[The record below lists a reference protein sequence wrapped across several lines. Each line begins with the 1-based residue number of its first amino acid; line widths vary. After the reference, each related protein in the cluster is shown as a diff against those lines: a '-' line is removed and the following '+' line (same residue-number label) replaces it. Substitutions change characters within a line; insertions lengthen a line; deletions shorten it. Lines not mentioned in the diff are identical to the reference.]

1 MSHVTVLLE
10 EAVDALNL
18 TPASVVVDAT
28 LGHCGHARRIL
39 DTLDTGGHLIGIDAD
54 QVAITAATDLLVSA
68 GATVTLRRSNF
79 ADISAV
85 LHDLGIGQV
94 DAILADLGWRMD
106 QFLESGKGFSFAQD
120 EPLIMTYG
128 DPSEYPFVASDVLN
142 TWREDQ
148 IATILYGY
156 GEEHYSRRIAHAIL
170 DERQIAPITTTKQ
183 LVEIIS
189 KAVPGQYR
197 NGRINPA
204 TKTFQALRM
213 VVNDELSVLERF
225 LTDAVTQLAPGGRLA
240 VITFHSIEDRVV
252 KHFFREMQTAE
263 VVTLVNKK
271 PITSTRSEILQ
282 NPRARSAKLRIIT
295 KS

>member
-10 EAVDALNL
+10 EAVDALSL

-28 LGHCGHARRIL
+28 LGHCGHARRML
-39 DTLDTGGHLIGIDAD
+39 DTLGESGHLIGIDAD
-54 QVAITAATDLLVSA
+54 PVAISAASSLLTDA
-68 GATVTLRRSNF
+68 RATVTLRRSNF
-79 ADISAV
+79 ADISSV
-85 LHDLGIGQV
+85 LHNLGIEQV

-106 QFLESGKGFSFAQD
+106 QFLESGKGFSFAAD

-128 DPSEYPFVASDVLN
+128 DPALYPFLASDVVN
-142 TWREDQ
+142 SWREDQ

-170 DERQIAPITTTKQ
+170 DERQIAPIETTKQ
-183 LVEIIS
+183 LAAIIA

-213 VVNDELSVLERF
+213 VVNDELAVLEKF
-225 LTDAVTQLAPGGRLA
+225 LADAVALLVPGGRLA

-263 VVTLVNKK
+263 VVTLLNKK
-271 PITSTRSEILQ
+271 PITSARSEVLH
-282 NPRARSAKLRIIT
+282 NPRSRSAKLRIIT
-295 KS
+295 KF